1 MKKRYILGIIFG
13 ILIIA
18 TVIAIFSFSSENGTE
33 SGGRSD
39 KVIDILAHIFI
50 RDYENMSAS
59 EKAAIV
65 RRFAY
70 PVRKGAHIA
79 EYAMLSAFVAVFIW
93 VFTSKSI
100 FTLTLPVIISFA
112 LAMSD
117 ELILQRSTAGRS
129 GKFSD
134 VLIDLIGMVIGTV
147 AVYAFMKFYWRG
159 KRRKRNENKQA

>member
-1 MKKRYILGIIFG
+1 MKKRYILGIVFG

-18 TVIAIFSFSSENGTE
+18 TAIAIFSFSSETGTE

-39 KVIDILAHIFI
+39 KVIDILAHILI
-50 RDYENMSAS
+50 PDYDSMSAG

-65 RRFAY
+65 RKFAY

-93 VFTSKSI
+93 VFTSKSV
-100 FTLTLPVIISFA
+100 FTLTLPVLISFA

-134 VLIDLIGMVIGTV
+134 VLIDLIGMIIGTV
-147 AVYAFMKFYWRG
+147 AVYLFMRFYWRG
-159 KRRKRNENKQA
+159 KRRRPNEDNKA